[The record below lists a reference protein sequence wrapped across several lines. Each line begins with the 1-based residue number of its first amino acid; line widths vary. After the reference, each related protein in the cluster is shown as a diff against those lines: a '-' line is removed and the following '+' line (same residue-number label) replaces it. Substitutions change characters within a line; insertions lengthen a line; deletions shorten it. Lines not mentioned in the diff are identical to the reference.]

1 MVEKMRIRLQP
12 WKGKNL
18 TSGGRLTLTNMSLS
32 SIPIYTMSMFQLYE
46 GTHHQ
51 MDTIRS
57 KFFWGSDGERFRY
70 HMVKWENACLP
81 KDWVGRGGY

>member
-1 MVEKMRIRLQP
+1 
-12 WKGKNL
+12 
-18 TSGGRLTLTNMSLS
+18 
-32 SIPIYTMSMFQLYE
+32 MFQLYE

-81 KDWVGRGGY
+81 NDWVGRGGY